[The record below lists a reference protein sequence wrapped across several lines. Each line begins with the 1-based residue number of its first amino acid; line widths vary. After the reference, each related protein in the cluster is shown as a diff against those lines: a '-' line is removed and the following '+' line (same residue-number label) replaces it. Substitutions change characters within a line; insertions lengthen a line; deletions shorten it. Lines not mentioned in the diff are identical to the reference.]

1 MWLLVIL
8 HMNNNRNF
16 DYEPGVKRTYT
27 PEEAGHEKFRRPVSR
42 QHRRRKRSINVGV
55 LIITLV
61 FAVIIGVCASVI
73 LLGNRESVSQT
84 GKDSESEIIQEGVV
98 TDSPETEPS
107 QEITVTVSEE
117 QMHMGNLILVNYA
130 YPYAFAEAEVNEIV
144 TISEHMNENYYV
156 RNVNMQLR
164 KSIVEI
170 FNDMMND
177 MYEITGYRCLQVNS
191 SYRSYQE
198 QVDTYAYYKEVNGE
212 EYAKTYVANPGYSEH
227 HTGLAL
233 DLNSRTDAGGTLPI
247 TSNEKCNWFIE
258 NCEDYGF
265 ILRYDAAKKDITKI
279 SGESWHYRYVGK
291 PHSIIMKDMNFCL
304 EEYTDYLKSY
314 TTDTFVLTYDNGT
327 VSKVEYDVD
336 FDAEYMIYYVP
347 CAGDE
352 TVVTV
357 PNFCEY
363 EISGNNVDGF
373 VVTVAKRNG

>member
-1 MWLLVIL
+1 MRLLVIL
-8 HMNNNRNF
+8 YMNNNNNF
-16 DYEPGVKRTYT
+16 DFEPGVKRTYT
-27 PEEAGHEKFRRPVSR
+27 PEEAGHEKFRRPVTR

-55 LIITLV
+55 VLITLV
-61 FAVIIGVCASVI
+61 FSVIIGVCAAVI
-73 LLGNRESVSQT
+73 LLGNREPISQA
-84 GKDSESEIIQEGVV
+84 GKDSEALSKLEAVV
-98 TDSPETEPS
+98 TEPAETEPP
-107 QEITVTVSEE
+107 EELYITVSEE

-130 YPYAFAEAEVNEIV
+130 HPYAFAESEVNEIV
-144 TISEHMNENYYV
+144 TISEYKNENYYV
-156 RNVNMQLR
+156 RNDSMQLR
-164 KSIVEI
+164 KSIVDI
-170 FNDMMND
+170 FNNMMND
-177 MYEITGYRCLQVNS
+177 MYEITGFRCLQVNS

-198 QVDTYAYYKEVNGE
+198 QVDTYAYYKDLNGE

-247 TSNEKCNWFIE
+247 TSNERCNWFIE
-258 NCEDYGF
+258 NCEEYGF

-291 PHSIIMKDMNFCL
+291 PHSLIMKDMNFCL
-304 EEYTDYLKSY
+304 EEYTDYIKSF
-314 TTDTFVLTYDNGT
+314 TVDTFVLTYNNGT
-327 VSKVEYDVD
+327 VSKVEYSTD

-347 CAGDE
+347 SAGKE
-352 TVVTV
+352 TVITV